1 MTTTDLRDTAAA
13 DGTGPTGAAAAPNR
27 TVQVGEDTFAYRRLG
42 TPSATL
48 PPLLLLQHF
57 RGNLDFWDPI
67 LLDVLA
73 ADREVVTVDQRGV
86 GASTGATRDDVAATA
101 TDTAAF
107 AAALGLRHVDVLGFS
122 LGGHV
127 AQDLALRYP
136 RLVRRLVLGGTAPQ
150 GAPNL
155 HPWSEDVFALATA
168 DVTTPQDFLALFFSG
183 STESTRLGWE
193 YLARTTAR
201 REDRDAPTDLATR
214 DAQYTALM
222 AWGVPEFAKLDRLSA
237 IRQPT
242 LVANGD
248 DDTMMDTRNS
258 HLLAERIPGA
268 QLRIYPD
275 AGHGF
280 LDQYPRL
287 FGEHVRAFLGR

>member
-150 GAPNL
+150 APRTCTRGARTSS
-155 HPWSEDVFALATA
+155 PWPPRTSPPPRTSSRCSSPGPPRA
-168 DVTTPQDFLALFFSG
+168 PGWGG
-183 STESTRLGWE
+183 STWPGPPRAGRTATPRPTWRPGTRST
-193 YLARTTAR
+193 
-201 REDRDAPTDLATR
+201 P
-214 DAQYTALM
+214 
-222 AWGVPEFAKLDRLSA
+222 P
-237 IRQPT
+237 
-242 LVANGD
+242 
-248 DDTMMDTRNS
+248 
-258 HLLAERIPGA
+258 
-268 QLRIYPD
+268 
-275 AGHGF
+275 
-280 LDQYPRL
+280 
-287 FGEHVRAFLGR
+287 